1 VLVQAGAY
9 VRDDACRALLLLVV
23 NASQLHGYAVRAA
36 WRALAG
42 HLDAAQ
48 PSLLMVATWCIGEY
62 GELLV
67 GPEAGKL
74 LEGEQALGLGEADV
88 VGLLEAVLQL
98 PQSTLAVREYALTA
112 LAKLAA
118 RLPAS
123 AERIKGV
130 VGAHRQSAALEVQ
143 TRSVEYSRLFA
154 YPAIEPQVTAGGWE
168 WGAGGTAGRSWAGV
182 STKKGGGRWEVGAQ
196 LWAAPC
202 PAAE

>member
-1 VLVQAGAY
+1 
-9 VRDDACRALLLLVV
+9 
-23 NASQLHGYAVRAA
+23 
-36 WRALAG
+36 
-42 HLDAAQ
+42 
-48 PSLLMVATWCIGEY
+48 
-62 GELLV
+62 V

-88 VGLLEAVLQL
+88 VGLLEAVLQVRGSAAFNTQTCYMGSCSELFSCRWHSVLPLKPHHPPPPPAQL